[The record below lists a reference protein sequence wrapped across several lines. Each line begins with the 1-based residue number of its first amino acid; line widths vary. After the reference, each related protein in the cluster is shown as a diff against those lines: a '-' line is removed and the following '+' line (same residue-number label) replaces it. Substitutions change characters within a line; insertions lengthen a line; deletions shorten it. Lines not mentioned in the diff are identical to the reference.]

1 MQTLTEPEMKY
12 EGDARGRRRTWS
24 WRGSARKAAISALGF
39 GLLAIG
45 LALTVTPVPSLIVIL
60 LGLAVLAREYAW
72 ARRLIGPCRDLA
84 RRLVTLVPRLI
95 VRPAF
100 LGSGGR

>member
-1 MQTLTEPEMKY
+1 MKH
-12 EGDARGRRRTWS
+12 EGDARRCRRTWS
-24 WRGSARKAAISALGF
+24 WRGSARKGAISALGF
-39 GLLAIG
+39 GTLAIG
-45 LALTVTPVPSLIVIL
+45 LALTLTPVPSLIIVL

-84 RRLVTLVPRLI
+84 RRMVTRVRRLT

-100 LGSGGR
+100 LGLGSR

>member
-1 MQTLTEPEMKY
+1 MQTLTEPEIKH
-12 EGDARGRRRTWS
+12 EGHTRQRRLGWS
-24 WRGSARKAAISALGF
+24 WRGSARKAAMSALGF

-84 RRLVTLVPRLI
+84 RRVVTFVRGLT

-100 LGSGGR
+100 LGSGSR